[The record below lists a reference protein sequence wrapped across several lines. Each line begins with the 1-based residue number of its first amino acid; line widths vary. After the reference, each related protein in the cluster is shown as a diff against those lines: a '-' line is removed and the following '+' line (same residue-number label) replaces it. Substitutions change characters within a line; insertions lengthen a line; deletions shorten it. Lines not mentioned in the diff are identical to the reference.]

1 MAKLEI
7 LSDIASDSL
16 QPTAKINSLNREEV
30 KSYFNSLYRF
40 ISEKGEDE
48 FCVDLDDVFHYAY
61 KAKKEAI
68 RALTKSDV
76 FINGYDYIIVRKA
89 AQGQFNSKTKIMMT
103 MRCFEFFIVKKN
115 RELFEVYR
123 SIFHFVLAGNIP
135 KQIIN
140 VTPIGIING
149 IESDTE
155 NNKSVY
161 PIGYN
166 SIKRI
171 LRSIGYKHIKPKQV
185 FKILVER
192 GILKERKKTV
202 VVRKEVSIVYSDGK
216 YLKDGSILNRNKI
229 ADDTFCNQLL
239 FKESEITRLFDVA
252 GISLSNE
259 EALSKI
265 Y

>member
-7 LSDIASDSL
+7 LSEIANNSL
-16 QPTAKINSLNREEV
+16 QPTAKINSINSEEV
-30 KSYFNSLYRF
+30 KSYFTSLYNLVL
-40 ISEKGEDE
+40 EKGEDE

-61 KAKKEAI
+61 KAKKEAV

-76 FINGYDYIIVRKA
+76 FINGYDYIVVRKA
-89 AQGQFNSKTKIMMT
+89 AQGQFDSKTKILMT

-115 RELFEVYR
+115 RTLFEVYR

-140 VTPIGIING
+140 VTPIGIIDSTKS
-149 IESDTE
+149 IESK
-155 NNKSVY
+155 NNVY
-161 PIGYN
+161 PVGYN
-166 SIKRI
+166 SIKQI
-171 LRSIGYKHIKPKQV
+171 LRSLGYKHIKPRQV

-192 GILKERKKTV
+192 GLLRRERKTIV
-202 VVRKEVSIVYSDGK
+202 IRKNIDLIYAEGKQLENKSI
-216 YLKDGSILNRNKI
+216 INRNEI
-229 ADDTFCNQLL
+229 NSNTTRNQLL
-239 FKESEITRLFDVA
+239 FKESEIIRLLDIA

-265 Y
+265 YQ

>member
-1 MAKLEI
+1 MAKLEE
-7 LSDIASDSL
+7 LSGIASDSL
-16 QPTAKINSLNREEV
+16 QPTAKFNSLNREEI
-30 KSYFNSLYRF
+30 KSYFDSLYRF
-40 ISEKGEDE
+40 VSEKGEDE

-61 KAKKEAI
+61 KAKKEAM
-68 RALTKSDV
+68 RALTKSGV
-76 FINGYDYIIVRKA
+76 FINGYDYIVVCKA
-89 AQGQFNSKTKIMMT
+89 AQGQFSSKTKIMMT

-140 VTPIGIING
+140 VTPIGIVDG
-149 IESDTE
+149 TESNAE
-155 NNKSVY
+155 NNKNVY
-161 PIGYN
+161 PTGYN

-192 GILKERKKTV
+192 GILKEQKKTV
-202 VVRKEVSIVYSDGK
+202 VVRKEVDIVYSDGK
-216 YLKDGSILNRNKI
+216 YLKNGSILNRNKI
-229 ADDTFCNQLL
+229 TDDTFYNQLL
-239 FKESEITRLFDVA
+239 FKESEITRLFDIA

-259 EALSKI
+259 EILSRI